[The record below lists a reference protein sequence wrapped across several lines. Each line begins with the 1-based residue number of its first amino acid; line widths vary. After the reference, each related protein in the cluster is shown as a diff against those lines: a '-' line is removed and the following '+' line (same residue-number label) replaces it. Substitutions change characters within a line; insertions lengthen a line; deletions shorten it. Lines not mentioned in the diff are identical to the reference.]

1 MDNNHF
7 RKFFSKNKWTITSN
21 PTDARLILVNT
32 CAYDYDS
39 EENSFEK
46 IKELKKKTKAKII
59 VCGCL
64 PKINEERLKREFKG
78 IYFGIHEISKL
89 DGIIDSKFKIEKI
102 KNDGTLTAEE
112 FSVYPVSHKLIKFIK
127 PILQKIHSKFNIKIQ
142 PLYNICSCLYGP
154 DVFHIRI
161 SIGCLGNCTY
171 CAIKHAKGSLKSVP
185 IHEII
190 SKFKD
195 GLNKGCKEFA
205 LIGQEVGC
213 YGQDINTSIV
223 ELLKEMNKVKKDY
236 KLHILF
242 LEPSWFLK
250 YFDGLKN
257 TFVSNNIVSINLTLQ
272 SSNDR
277 IIRMMGR
284 KYKVKEVIERV
295 RELKKEFPS
304 ITLRTHLMVG
314 FPGETEKEF
323 KDTLRV
329 MGEFD
334 FVNGLFMYT
343 GRPGCPSSQM
353 PNQVPKNVKRKRLR
367 KLKIY
372 RIYHALRGIRLE

>member
-1 MDNNHF
+1 
-7 RKFFSKNKWTITSN
+7 
-21 PTDARLILVNT
+21 
-32 CAYDYDS
+32 
-39 EENSFEK
+39 
-46 IKELKKKTKAKII
+46 
-59 VCGCL
+59 
-64 PKINEERLKREFKG
+64 
-78 IYFGIHEISKL
+78 
-89 DGIIDSKFKIEKI
+89 
-102 KNDGTLTAEE
+102 
-112 FSVYPVSHKLIKFIK
+112 
-127 PILQKIHSKFNIKIQ
+127 
-142 PLYNICSCLYGP
+142 
-154 DVFHIRI
+154 
-161 SIGCLGNCTY
+161 LGNCTY